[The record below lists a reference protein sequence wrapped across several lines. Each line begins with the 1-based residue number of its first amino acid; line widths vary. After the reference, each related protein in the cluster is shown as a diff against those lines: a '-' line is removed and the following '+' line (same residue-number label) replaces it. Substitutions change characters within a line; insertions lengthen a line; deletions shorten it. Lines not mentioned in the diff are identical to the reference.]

1 MWSRIPPGQ
10 FCDDEFTK
18 PSSLFKR
25 ENILLSDDYKAFGII
40 MSENGVE
47 PYDVSKMPEKQAPKH
62 FKISVSCS

>member
-18 PSSLFKR
+18 PVSLFKR
-25 ENILLSDDYKAFGII
+25 ENILLSDDHNAFWIS

-47 PYDVSKMPEKQAPKH
+47 PYHVSKMPEKQAPPK
-62 FKISVSCS
+62 FKISVKCS